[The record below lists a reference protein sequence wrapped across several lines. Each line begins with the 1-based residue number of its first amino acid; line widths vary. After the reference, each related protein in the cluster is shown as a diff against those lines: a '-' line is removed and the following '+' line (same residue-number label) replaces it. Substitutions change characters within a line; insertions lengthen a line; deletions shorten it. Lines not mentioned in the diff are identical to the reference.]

1 MLSLP
6 LLLFVSALQAQ
17 DCSLGTHH
25 LIGDLSTVVATN
37 PGVVHATELSP
48 EEKAFLDVIAYAEG
62 VGASYNTM
70 YGGKTFSG
78 TQHPRKWTPS
88 PWGTPGVGSD
98 AAGRYQFLSTTW
110 DEAADGIGVSRG
122 AFTPINQDR
131 AAIWLIKKEGK
142 SVQQRAQRHHPLAL
156 RVRREEHELHLGVP
170 AAAALPGPA
179 HQEHERAVEGVPV
192 LLRHLLEGG
201 LHGLRRPRPPEI
213 PQPRRG
219 AHPRRSAVARLW

>member
-142 SVQQRAQRHHPLAL
+142 SVHNN
-156 RVRREEHELHLGVP
+156 
-170 AAAALPGPA
+170 
-179 HQEHERAVEGVPV
+179 V
-192 LLRHLLEGG
+192 LNATTRWRFE
-201 LHGLRRPRPPEI
+201 
-213 PQPRRG
+213 
-219 AHPRRSAVARLW
+219 SAVKSMSYIWASLPPQRYPGQHTKSMSELWKVFQSSYATYSRGGSTG